1 MEQLSNFL
9 ESVSVAL
16 NSDPA
21 KDMIRSFIRLTKT
34 VDVPVLVRE
43 YINGGS
49 DENVIE
55 YIMNDVTGRLNLLE
69 AQLDKESMKMFI
81 VRFIE
86 SLIRRVLFGEIS
98 PRSFVYVVNE
108 KLLTRLDKDEVRAIL
123 DNTEFYIDNNGR
135 VAFDGDE

>member
-9 ESVSVAL
+9 ESVSVTL

-69 AQLDKESMKMFI
+69 AQLDKESMRMFV

-123 DNTEFYIDNNGR
+123 DNTEFYIDDDGQ